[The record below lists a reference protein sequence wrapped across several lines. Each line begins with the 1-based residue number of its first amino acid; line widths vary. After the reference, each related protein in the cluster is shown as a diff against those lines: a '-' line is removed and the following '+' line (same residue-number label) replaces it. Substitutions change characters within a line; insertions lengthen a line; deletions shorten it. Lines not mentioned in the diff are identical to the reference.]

1 MSAMVVTISW
11 GADVTVVRNAKDSQ
25 EEVRVAKVDEGSRR
39 YRQIVEC
46 KQRWSRV
53 DKGS

>member
-1 MSAMVVTISW
+1 MGTMC
-11 GADVTVVRNAKDSQ
+11 TVVRNAKDSQ
-25 EEVRVAKVDEGSRR
+25 EEVKVAKVDEGSRR
-39 YRQIVEC
+39 YRQIVEG